1 MMNSSK
7 IFGHKSILIA
17 MSALALSGSGS
28 AFAATASDNLAVSA
42 TVIDN
47 CLISTSAL
55 GFGNYDPVDV
65 NASAN
70 LDGTGT
76 VSVTCTL
83 DDVVQITL
91 DDGVNADTGSTDTV
105 PLRRLTDGT
114 NFLSY
119 SLFSDAGRTAIW
131 GIGATVDVETT
142 GTGANEDHTVY
153 GRVASGQNRPAGA
166 YADTVQA
173 TVTF

>member
-1 MMNSSK
+1 MHASK
-7 IFGHKSILIA
+7 NFGRKALILSA
-17 MSALALSGSGS
+17 AALALGASGA
-28 AFAATASDNLAVSA
+28 AFAGTASENLAVSA

-55 GFGNYDPVDV
+55 SFGNYDPVDV

-76 VSVTCTL
+76 VSVTCTSG
-83 DDVVQITL
+83 DTVQITL
-91 DDGVNADTGSTDTV
+91 GQGSNADTGSTDAA
-105 PLRRLTDGT
+105 PLRRMTDGS

-119 SLFSDAGRTAIW
+119 ALYSDSGRTSVW
-131 GIGATVDVETT
+131 GNDATVDVETT

-153 GRVASGQNRPAGA
+153 GRVTSGQNVPAGS
-166 YADTVQA
+166 YSDTVQA